1 MTKFSRRNFIKRAV
15 AVCACACACVTL
27 AGLAGCSGETAS
39 SSSGSS
45 SSASSSSS
53 SSSADSSSTAADT
66 VVYGKIYTSN
76 ANQEYVEAFA
86 VKDGR
91 YVYVGSEDGVEPYIE
106 EGTTK
111 IIDYRDK
118 GIVMSGATEGH
129 GHYII
134 AAEMNE
140 IGAMVGGSNPDEII
154 KNIKKYVEAN
164 PDKSAYFVQGWE
176 TGGDMKELKFTYNM
190 RQALDEVCSDKVI
203 LMIDNVGHN
212 AFMNTKG
219 FEVAGYTKDTI
230 IEGGSFAKDANGDF
244 LGLISDVAVN
254 YAEEKIIAENQ
265 IITVDEACS
274 AIKNAADLLHSY
286 GYTNY
291 FDAFTNML
299 GSETYEAIQEEDEEN
314 GLTFNC
320 IASYKIDPYANI
332 DDAVS
337 TAYDYMEKYGSE
349 HFKPNNI
356 KLFADGGAVEVKTGW
371 MLEPYLDGSHGN
383 QVWSDEKMNEIV
395 QQANEKGVSVHVHAS
410 GDGATTQVVEAF
422 INAESTAAD
431 GVHNGLGHSRHITE
445 DIKNKMAEH
454 NIYSATNVCWR
465 YESVDEKET
474 VIDQLMDYDLYIQG
488 YPMKSL
494 LDKGIV
500 MTSSTD
506 YPAGDG
512 APADICGIIEI
523 GVNGTLEGL
532 ETVRMEEDEYL
543 TVEEMLDVLTI
554 NGAKQFDFEDE
565 RGSIE
570 VGKYA
575 DFIFIDKDI
584 TTCDKTDIH
593 NGKVDLVYFEGNEV
607 YRLKNSI

>member
-45 SSASSSSS
+45 SSASSSS

-219 FEVAGYTKDTI
+219 FEVAGYTKDTV

-395 QQANEKGVSVHVHAS
+395 QKANEKGVSVHVHAS

>member
-1 MTKFSRRNFIKRAV
+1 MTKFSRRNFIIKRAV
-15 AVCACACACVTL
+15 AVCACACVTL
-27 AGLAGCSGETAS
+27 AGLAGCSGGTAS
-39 SSSGSS
+39 SASGSS
-45 SSASSSSS
+45 SSTPA

-219 FEVAGYTKDTI
+219 FEVAGYTKDTV

-395 QQANEKGVSVHVHAS
+395 QKANEKGVSVHVHAS

>member
-15 AVCACACACVTL
+15 AVCACACVTL

-45 SSASSSSS
+45 SSASS

-395 QQANEKGVSVHVHAS
+395 QKANEKGVSVHVHAS